1 MWFKIFHSQSLS
13 LWMTKFGVS
22 LTFWTYC
29 VNIKSLSF
37 SVPRTFNE
45 KHLWSQVIFA
55 LSLSRFAF
63 SSQAEG
69 DVKEEILQPPE
80 PHPVPP
86 ILTPSPPSAFP
97 TVTNVRQDNDR
108 YHPKPVIHVL
118 ATTQTQVS
126 IDICIF
132 LLLWY
137 QDDLPWF
144 SWN

>member
-1 MWFKIFHSQSLS
+1 M
-13 LWMTKFGVS
+13 
-22 LTFWTYC
+22 
-29 VNIKSLSF
+29 KSLSAVSLF
-37 SVPRTFNE
+37 S
-45 KHLWSQVIFA
+45 
-55 LSLSRFAF
+55 F

-118 ATTQTQVS
+118 ATTQGQVTAARGNPE
-126 IDICIF
+126 ILWVV
-132 LLLWY
+132 LLLAT
-137 QDDLPWF
+137 
-144 SWN
+144 